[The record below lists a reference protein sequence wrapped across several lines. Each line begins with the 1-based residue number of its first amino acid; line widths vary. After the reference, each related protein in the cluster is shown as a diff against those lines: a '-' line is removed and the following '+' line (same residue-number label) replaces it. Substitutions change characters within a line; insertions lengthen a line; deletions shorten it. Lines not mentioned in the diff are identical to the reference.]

1 MATLHLEIV
10 TQERRL
16 FSGDVDMVVAPGGEG
31 ELGILPHH
39 APLLTTLKEGVLRVK
54 QGGGEEYFS
63 IGGGF
68 MEVQPDHVIVL
79 ADVAE
84 KADDIDIARA
94 EEAQPPRRA
103 DAERSTGGCGYR
115 CRAGLAAP
123 RADSPDGGAETR
135 TPCRLAGDAARAII
149 RGEIVAWLLAV
160 GCG

>member
-16 FSGDVDMVVAPGGEG
+16 FSGDVDMVVAPGSEG

-39 APLLTTLKEGVLRVK
+39 APLLTTLKEGELRVK
-54 QGGGEEYFS
+54 QGGGEEYFT

-84 KADDIDIARA
+84 QADEIDHGPRRRSA
-94 EEAQPPRRA
+94 PPRRA
-103 DAERSTGGCGYR
+103 DVERPARRRRPPAS
-115 CRAGLAAP
+115 
-123 RADSPDGGAETR
+123 DGGAA
-135 TPCRLAGDAARAII
+135 PGADLA
-149 RGEIVAWLLAV
+149 
-160 GCG
+160 

>member
-10 TQERRL
+10 TQEKRL

-54 QGGGEEYFS
+54 QGGGEDYFS

-84 KADDIDIARA
+84 KADDIDTARA
-94 EEAQPPRRA
+94 EEARRRA
-103 DAERSTGGCGYR
+103 EQLLKDRPVGVDLESTLASLR
-115 CRAGLAAP
+115 RAQIRLSVAQKRGRHAAL
-123 RADSPDGGAETR
+123 PDMRREQ
-135 TPCRLAGDAARAII
+135 
-149 RGEIVAWLLAV
+149 
-160 GCG
+160 

>member
-10 TQERRL
+10 TQEKRL

-39 APLLTTLKEGVLRVK
+39 APLLTTLKEGALRVK

-79 ADVAE
+79 ADAAE

-94 EEAQPPRRA
+94 EEARRRA
-103 DAERSTGGCGYR
+103 EQLLKDRPAGVDLESTLASLR
-115 CRAGLAAP
+115 RAQIRLTVAQKRGRHAAL
-123 RADSPDGGAETR
+123 PDMRRE
-135 TPCRLAGDAARAII
+135 P
-149 RGEIVAWLLAV
+149 
-160 GCG
+160 

>member
-39 APLLTTLKEGVLRVK
+39 APLLTTLKEGALRVK
-54 QGGGEEYFS
+54 RGGGEELFS

-94 EEAQPPRRA
+94 EEARRRA
-103 DAERSTGGCGYR
+103 EQLLKDRPAGVDIEAALASLR
-115 CRAGLAAP
+115 RAQI
-123 RADSPDGGAETR
+123 
-135 TPCRLAGDAARAII
+135 RLAVAQKRGSHAALPEMR
-149 RGEIVAWLLAV
+149 RYE
-160 GCG
+160 

>member
-10 TQERRL
+10 TQESRL

-39 APLLTTLKEGVLRVK
+39 APLLTTLKEGALRVK

-84 KADDIDIARA
+84 RADEIDIARA
-94 EEAQPPRRA
+94 EEARRRA
-103 DAERSTGGCGYR
+103 EQLLKDRPAGADVQEALAALRRAQIRVAVAQKRGAR
-115 CRAGLAAP
+115 RAGVEL
-123 RADSPDGGAETR
+123 RSE
-135 TPCRLAGDAARAII
+135 
-149 RGEIVAWLLAV
+149 
-160 GCG
+160 

>member
-16 FSGDVDMVVAPGGEG
+16 FSDDVDMVVAPGSEG

-39 APLLTTLKEGVLRVK
+39 APLLTTLKEGELRVK
-54 QGGGEEYFS
+54 KGGGEEYFT

-84 KADDIDIARA
+84 QANEIDIARA
-94 EEAQPPRRA
+94 EEARRRA
-103 DAERSTGGCGYR
+103 EQMLKDRPAGTDLQQAITALR
-115 CRAGLAAP
+115 RAQ
-123 RADSPDGGAETR
+123 
-135 TPCRLAGDAARAII
+135 I
-149 RGEIVAWLLAV
+149 RVTVAQKRGTHQRPEIRP
-160 GCG
+160 GRDE

>member
-16 FSGDVDMVVAPGGEG
+16 YSDDVDMVIAPGSEG

-39 APLLTTLKEGVLRVK
+39 APLLTTLKEGALRVK
-54 QGGGEEYFS
+54 KAGAEEYFS

-84 KADDIDIARA
+84 YADEIDVARA
-94 EEAQPPRRA
+94 EEARRRA
-103 DAERSTGGCGYR
+103 EQMLKERP
-115 CRAGLAAP
+115 AGTDIQQALAALR
-123 RADSPDGGAETR
+123 RAQIRVTVAQKRGAGHRQMPQVRSGHE
-135 TPCRLAGDAARAII
+135 
-149 RGEIVAWLLAV
+149 E
-160 GCG
+160 

>member
-10 TQERRL
+10 TQEKRL
-16 FSGDVDMVVAPGGEG
+16 FSGDVDMVTAPGGEG
-31 ELGILPHH
+31 EMGILPHH

-84 KADDIDIARA
+84 HADEIDIARA
-94 EEAQPPRRA
+94 EEARQRAELMLKERPAGADIQAALAALRRA
-103 DAERSTGGCGYR
+103 Q
-115 CRAGLAAP
+115 
-123 RADSPDGGAETR
+123 
-135 TPCRLAGDAARAII
+135 I
-149 RGEIVAWLLAV
+149 RVAVAQKRGPHHREMPEV
-160 GCG
+160 KASRE

>member
-10 TQERRL
+10 TQEKRL
-16 FSGDVDMVVAPGGEG
+16 YSGDVEMIVAPGGEG

-39 APLLTTLKEGVLRVK
+39 APLLTTLKEGALRVK

-84 KADDIDIARA
+84 RAEDIDVARA
-94 EEAQPPRRA
+94 EEARRRAEELLKERPAGLDMEAALASLRRAQIRITVAQKRGTRRA
-103 DAERSTGGCGYR
+103 DLPEMRR
-115 CRAGLAAP
+115 
-123 RADSPDGGAETR
+123 ET
-135 TPCRLAGDAARAII
+135 
-149 RGEIVAWLLAV
+149 
-160 GCG
+160 